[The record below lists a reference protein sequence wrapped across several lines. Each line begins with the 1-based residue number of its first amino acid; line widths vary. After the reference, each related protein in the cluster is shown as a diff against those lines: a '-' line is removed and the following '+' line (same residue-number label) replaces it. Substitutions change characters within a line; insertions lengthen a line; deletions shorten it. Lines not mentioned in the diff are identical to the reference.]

1 MNKGPRDPVI
11 VAAARTA
18 IARANKG
25 SLVNVRADDFGAVV
39 VKEVVK
45 RTPKLDPKEIEDL
58 VVGCAMTEGEQGLN
72 VARVIGILA
81 DLPIEVPAAT
91 LNRFCSS
98 SLEAINFIAL
108 RIMAGFIDVGIG
120 AGIESMTHV
129 PMGGLNPD
137 KALNVPL
144 LNEIQEGK
152 KPNVYIT
159 MGQTAEN
166 VAIEY
171 KISREDQ
178 DKFAYESH
186 MKAVKAIKAGL
197 FKKEIVGINAPQA
210 DGTIKFF
217 DTDECPR
224 ENTSLEKLAAL
235 MPAFSETGTVTAGNS
250 SPLNDGAGAVMI
262 MSREKA
268 KALGIEPLATIRAM
282 AVAAVRPEVMGIGPI
297 YAVRK
302 LLAKTKLTLKD
313 IGVIELNEAFAS
325 QSLAVVRELG
335 IPFEK
340 LNPRGGAIAIGHPL
354 GATGARIMTT
364 LVHEMVDNN
373 IELGIET
380 MCVGGGMG
388 VATLVE
394 RG

>member
-1 MNKGPRDPVI
+1 MEKNPKDAVI

-25 SLVNVRADDFGAVV
+25 SLINVRSDDFGAHVV
-39 VKEVVK
+39 REVVK
-45 RTPKLDPKEIEDL
+45 LTPKLDPKEIEDL
-58 VVGCAMTEGEQGLN
+58 VVGCAMTDGEQGLN

-81 DLPIEVPAAT
+81 GLPVEVPAAT
-91 LNRFCSS
+91 FNRFCSS
-98 SLEAINFIAL
+98 SLEAINFVAM
-108 RIMAGFIDVGIG
+108 RIMTGFIDVGIA
-120 AGIESMTHV
+120 AGIESMSHI

-137 KALNVPL
+137 KALNIPL
-144 LNEIQEGK
+144 LNDIQEGK
-152 KPNVYIT
+152 QPNVYIT

-166 VAIEY
+166 VAVKY

-178 DKFAYESH
+178 DKFSYESH
-186 MKAVKAIKAGL
+186 VKAVKAIKAGL
-197 FKKEIVGINAPQA
+197 FKKEIIGINAPQA

-224 ENTSLEKLAAL
+224 ENTSLEKLASL
-235 MPAFSETGTVTAGNS
+235 PPAFSETGTVTAGNS
-250 SPLNDGAGAVMI
+250 SPLNDGAGAVML

-268 KALGIEPLATIRAM
+268 KSLGIEPLATIRAM
-282 AVAAVRPEVMGIGPI
+282 AAVGVPPELMGIGPI
-297 YAVRK
+297 GAVRK
-302 LLAKTKLTLKD
+302 VLSKAKLILKD

-325 QSLAVVRELG
+325 QSLAVIRELG
-335 IPFEK
+335 IQAEK
-340 LNPRGGAIAIGHPL
+340 VNPKGGAIAIGHPL

-364 LVHEMVDNN
+364 LVNEMADNN
-373 IELGIET
+373 ITFGIET

-388 VATLVE
+388 VATIVE

>member
-1 MNKGPRDPVI
+1 MEKNPKDAVI

-25 SLVNVRADDFGAVV
+25 SLINVRSDDFGAHVV
-39 VKEVVK
+39 REVVK
-45 RTPKLDPKEIEDL
+45 LTPKLDPKEIEDL
-58 VVGCAMTEGEQGLN
+58 VVGCAMTDGEQGLN

-81 DLPIEVPAAT
+81 GLPVEVPAAT
-91 LNRFCSS
+91 FNRFCSS
-98 SLEAINFIAL
+98 SLEAINFVAM
-108 RIMAGFIDVGIG
+108 RIMTGFIDVGIA
-120 AGIESMTHV
+120 AGIESMSHI

-137 KALNVPL
+137 KALNIPL
-144 LNEIQEGK
+144 LNDIQEGK
-152 KPNVYIT
+152 QPNVYIT

-166 VAIEY
+166 VAVKY

-178 DKFAYESH
+178 DKFSYESH
-186 MKAVKAIKAGL
+186 VKAVKAIKAGL
-197 FKKEIVGINAPQA
+197 FRKEIIGINAPQA

-224 ENTSLEKLAAL
+224 ENTSLEKLASL
-235 MPAFSETGTVTAGNS
+235 PPAFSDTGTVTAGNS
-250 SPLNDGAGAVMI
+250 SPLNDGAGAVML

-268 KALGIEPLATIRAM
+268 KSLGIEPLATIRAM
-282 AVAAVRPEVMGIGPI
+282 AAVGVPPELMGIGPI
-297 YAVRK
+297 GAVRK
-302 LLAKTKLTLKD
+302 VLSKAKLILKD

-325 QSLAVVRELG
+325 QSLAVIRELG
-335 IPFEK
+335 IQVEK
-340 LNPRGGAIAIGHPL
+340 VNPKGGAIAIGHPL

-364 LVHEMVDNN
+364 LVNEMADNN
-373 IELGIET
+373 VTFGIET

-388 VATLVE
+388 VATIVE